1 MILKRP
7 EQFHGKSKKRP
18 FFEGWYHKMSTSKG
32 DTLVL
37 IPGIYRSG
45 VNSNETA
52 FLMVYQGSNGHFDY
66 IPYPVSE
73 FNCEDKD
80 YSLFL
85 GENYFSL
92 NKIDLKVK
100 TDKINLI
107 GTILSKDL
115 KPWPVTLFEPGCMGW
130 YSYVPTMEC
139 FHGILS
145 MNHTLNG
152 QIKLNDSN
160 ISFDGGKGYIE
171 KDWGRN
177 FPKNWVWA
185 QSNHFQD
192 PELSISISLATIPWK
207 KSQFS
212 GYIVGVQHNNNLYRF
227 TPYRRS
233 KITHIQFD
241 ENSFEWHLKNGQTEV
256 QFNIERGSKSSLLY
270 APDETDMVPKV
281 GEYLDGKINC
291 KLIISGNTIIDDQT
305 DKAALEIIG
314 DTDSLIASVK

>member
-1 MILKRP
+1 
-7 EQFHGKSKKRP
+7 
-18 FFEGWYHKMSTSKG
+18 MSTSKG

-66 IPYPVSE
+66 IPYPASD
-73 FNCEDKD
+73 FNCESRD

-100 TDKINLI
+100 TDKINLT
-107 GTILSKDL
+107 GTILSEDL

-145 MNHTLNG
+145 MGHTLRG

-160 ISFDGGKGYIE
+160 INFDEGIGYIE
-171 KDWGRN
+171 KDWGKN

-185 QSNHFQD
+185 QSNHFHESD
-192 PELSISISLATIPWK
+192 LSVSISLATIPWK
-207 KSQFS
+207 KSHFS
-212 GYIVGVQHNNNLYRF
+212 GYIVGVQHKNTLYRF

-233 KITHIQFD
+233 KITHLCYDGTFL
-241 ENSFEWHLKNGQTEV
+241 EWHLKSGGIEIE
-256 QFNIERGSKSSLLY
+256 FKLERGTKSGLLY

-281 GEYLDGKINC
+281 DEYLDGKINC
-291 KLIISGNTIIDDQT
+291 KLIFDGKTVIEDQT
-305 DKAALEIIG
+305 NKAALEIIG
-314 DTDSLIASVK
+314 DTDTLIASVK

>member
-7 EQFHGKSKKRP
+7 EQFHGNSKKRP
-18 FFEGWYHKMSTSKG
+18 FFEGWYHKMSTSNG

-160 ISFDGGKGYIE
+160 VSFDGGKGYIE

-192 PELSISISLATIPWK
+192 PELSVSISLATIPWK

-233 KITHIQFD
+233 KITHLKFD

-256 QFNIERGSKSSLLY
+256 QFNIERGAKSSLLY

-281 GEYLDGKINC
+281 AEYLDGKINC
-291 KLIISGNTIIDDQT
+291 KLTIGGKTIIDDQT
-305 DKAALEIIG
+305 NKAALEIIG
-314 DTDSLIASVK
+314 DTDSLIASIK

>member
-160 ISFDGGKGYIE
+160 VNFDGGKGYIE

-185 QSNHFQD
+185 QSC
-192 PELSISISLATIPWK
+192 
-207 KSQFS
+207 
-212 GYIVGVQHNNNLYRF
+212 
-227 TPYRRS
+227 
-233 KITHIQFD
+233 
-241 ENSFEWHLKNGQTEV
+241 
-256 QFNIERGSKSSLLY
+256 LLY
-270 APDETDMVPKV
+270 TSPSPRD
-281 GEYLDGKINC
+281 
-291 KLIISGNTIIDDQT
+291 
-305 DKAALEIIG
+305 
-314 DTDSLIASVK
+314 

>member
-7 EQFHGKSKKRP
+7 EQFHGNSKKRP
-18 FFEGWYHKMSTSKG
+18 FFEGWYHKMSTSNG

-66 IPYPVSE
+66 IPYPASD
-73 FNCEDKD
+73 FNCESRD

-100 TDKINLI
+100 TDKINLT
-107 GTILSKDL
+107 GTILSEDL

-145 MNHTLNG
+145 MGHTLRG

-160 ISFDGGKGYIE
+160 INFDEGIGYIE
-171 KDWGRN
+171 KDWGKN

-185 QSNHFQD
+185 QSNHFHESD
-192 PELSISISLATIPWK
+192 LSVSISLATIPWK
-207 KSQFS
+207 RSQFS
-212 GYIVGVQHNNNLYRF
+212 GYIVGVQHKNNLYRF

-241 ENSFEWHLKNGQTEV
+241 GNSLEWHLKNGQTEV
-256 QFNIERGSKSSLLY
+256 QFNIERGAKSSLLY

-281 GEYLDGKINC
+281 AEYLDGRVSC
-291 KLIISGNTIIDDQT
+291 KLIIDGKTIIKDQT
-305 DKAALEIIG
+305 NKAALEMIG
-314 DTDSLIASVK
+314 DTDTLVASIK

>member
-7 EQFHGKSKKRP
+7 EQFHGNSKKRP
-18 FFEGWYHKMSTSKG
+18 FFEGWYHKMSTSNG

-66 IPYPVSE
+66 IPYPASD
-73 FNCEDKD
+73 FNCESRD

-100 TDKINLI
+100 TDKINLT
-107 GTILSKDL
+107 GTILSEDL

-130 YSYVPTMEC
+130 YAYVPTMEC

-152 QIKLNDSN
+152 QLTLNNSKLN
-160 ISFDGGKGYIE
+160 FDGGKGYIE
-171 KDWGRN
+171 
-177 FPKNWVWA
+177 
-185 QSNHFQD
+185 
-192 PELSISISLATIPWK
+192 
-207 KSQFS
+207 
-212 GYIVGVQHNNNLYRF
+212 
-227 TPYRRS
+227 
-233 KITHIQFD
+233 
-241 ENSFEWHLKNGQTEV
+241 
-256 QFNIERGSKSSLLY
+256 
-270 APDETDMVPKV
+270 
-281 GEYLDGKINC
+281 
-291 KLIISGNTIIDDQT
+291 
-305 DKAALEIIG
+305 
-314 DTDSLIASVK
+314 

>member
-7 EQFHGKSKKRP
+7 EQFHGNSKKRP
-18 FFEGWYHKMSTSKG
+18 FFEGWYHKMSTSNG

-66 IPYPVSE
+66 IPYPASD
-73 FNCEDKD
+73 FNCESRD

-100 TDKINLI
+100 TDKINLT
-107 GTILSKDL
+107 GTILSEDL

-145 MNHTLNG
+145 MGHTLRG

-160 ISFDGGKGYIE
+160 INFDEGIGYIE
-171 KDWGRN
+171 KDWGKN

-192 PELSISISLATIPWK
+192 PELSVSISLATIPWK

-212 GYIVGVQHNNNLYRF
+212 GYIVGVQHNNNLYRIEKLKSTNF
-227 TPYRRS
+227 PNFSRS
-233 KITHIQFD
+233 KSVESAYTVKPDYI
-241 ENSFEWHLKNGQTEV
+241 
-256 QFNIERGSKSSLLY
+256 LY
-270 APDETDMVPKV
+270 S
-281 GEYLDGKINC
+281 GYL
-291 KLIISGNTIIDDQT
+291 LII
-305 DKAALEIIG
+305 
-314 DTDSLIASVK
+314 

>member
-1 MILKRP
+1 
-7 EQFHGKSKKRP
+7 
-18 FFEGWYHKMSTSKG
+18 MSTSNG
-32 DTLVL
+32 DTIVL

-66 IPYPVSE
+66 IPYPARD
-73 FNCEDKD
+73 FNCGSRD

-100 TDKINLI
+100 TDKINLT
-107 GTILSKDL
+107 GTILSEDL

-145 MNHTLNG
+145 MGHTLRG

-160 ISFDGGKGYIE
+160 INFDEGIGYIE
-171 KDWGRN
+171 KDWGKN

-185 QSNHFQD
+185 QSNHFHESD
-192 PELSISISLATIPWK
+192 LSVSISLATIPWK
-207 KSQFS
+207 RSQFS
-212 GYIVGVQHNNNLYRF
+212 GYIVGVQHKNNLYRF

-241 ENSFEWHLKNGQTEV
+241 GNSLEWHLKNGQTEV

-270 APDETDMVPKV
+270 APDETDMV
-281 GEYLDGKINC
+281 L
-291 KLIISGNTIIDDQT
+291 
-305 DKAALEIIG
+305 
-314 DTDSLIASVK
+314 SLIHI